1 MKKSRNMNGS
11 GWRWLSVTLRAL
23 LYAMPLC
30 LFFSYHPVIKLGE
43 SEAMYFEL
51 SVAEIWLVIYDIV
64 AFAEMVRRKKLLAG
78 LKQKWWWMWLLFPV
92 WLTLS
97 VLWSLNV
104 TRGVLTAGMMWLV
117 VFAGYGMWILKDE
130 LDEGFWARWW
140 KWFFGS
146 TLLVCGWCVVQCV
159 LDLAGVGQDYSLM
172 CDGCTYHMFGFPHPN
187 GFAIEPQF
195 MGNLLLAPAMA
206 AAWLFSRGDCNSAFR
221 GRGSSR
227 PSLRGSDPSSLGRNL
242 RKPLK
247 TLLPVASQESYDN
260 GSCSLCSNF
269 LLACFFIIT
278 ATLFLTF
285 SRGAIYAFV
294 MGMLF
299 MSGFVVFGAKKRE
312 RRGLWKRVGVMWG
325 LVILSFVVVLNV
337 QGLMAEVGPTS
348 DAYFDGVAKVVNHLS
363 LGVIDLN
370 GDDEAEPS
378 GEMGNTE
385 GELMK
390 DEFVIVE
397 NSVENFEKEEA
408 IFDGYVAESTDT
420 RVRLSGAA
428 MKVWSQSV
436 SNALFGVGLGG
447 AGYAL
452 YNNGLSPAPKEIVQN
467 EYASLLLETG
477 LIGVS
482 LFVLVLVL
490 IVGVVRKAL
499 YGVMI
504 MSLLV
509 AYGVSLMFFSG
520 IPNVL
525 HMYLLPVVMTVAIC
539 GRSRPLDVLPK

>member
-1 MKKSRNMNGS
+1 MKKFHSKDG
-11 GWRWLSVTLRAL
+11 GWWWLSTAFRAL
-23 LYAMPLC
+23 LYVMPLC

-64 AFAEMVRRKKLLAG
+64 AFAEMVRRKKVLVS
-78 LKQKWWWMWLLFPV
+78 LKRGRWWMWLLFPV

-117 VFAGYGMWILKDE
+117 AFAGYGIWTLRDE
-130 LDEGFWARWW
+130 LDEGFWTRWW

-159 LDLAGVGQDYSLM
+159 LDLVGVSQDYSLM

-195 MGNLLLAPAMA
+195 MGNLLLTPAIV
-206 AAWLFSRGDCNSAFR
+206 AAWLYIKQQARRKLERLRSRGVVSTTVKSDSDLYCSTSSSSVTVVETTT
-221 GRGSSR
+221 GS
-227 PSLRGSDPSSLGRNL
+227 
-242 RKPLK
+242 
-247 TLLPVASQESYDN
+247 LL
-260 GSCSLCSNF
+260 LCSNS

-294 MGMLF
+294 VGMLF

-312 RRGLWKRVGVMWG
+312 RGVLWKRVGMVWG

-337 QGLMAEVGPTS
+337 QGLMAEVGQTN
-348 DAYFDGVAKVVNHLS
+348 DTYFDGVSKVVNHLS
-363 LGVIDLN
+363 LGIIDLK
-370 GDDEAEPS
+370 GDEVS
-378 GEMGNTE
+378 RQGGEVGNIE
-385 GELMK
+385 GELK
-390 DEFVIVE
+390 DDEFMVVE
-397 NSVENFEKEEA
+397 NPVEKSEKEEPV
-408 IFDGYVAESTDT
+408 FEGYVVESTDT

-428 MKVWSQSV
+428 VQVWSQSLP
-436 SNALFGVGLGG
+436 NALFGVGLGG

-482 LFVLVLVL
+482 LFVLTLVLVL
-490 IVGVVRKAL
+490 RVVWKKPQSAMVL
-499 YGVMI
+499 G
-504 MSLLV
+504 LLV
-509 AYGVSLMFFSG
+509 AYGVSLVFFSG
-520 IPNVL
+520 LPNAL
-525 HMYLLPVVMTVAIC
+525 HIYLLLVMIVM
-539 GRSRPLDVLPK
+539 V